1 VLFGHNSD
9 GVTVP
14 KTAEAA
20 SPIHSQA
27 APYTQDLVGPTMI
40 NVDKAVLKGAK
51 FREVES
57 KMKETTFITLRNE
70 VLDREAYITLNRP

>member
-1 VLFGHNSD
+1 
-9 GVTVP
+9 
-14 KTAEAA
+14 
-20 SPIHSQA
+20 
-27 APYTQDLVGPTMI
+27 MI